1 MDEWEH
7 PFSTFQRSKFSSK
20 VFIEPLVE
28 SEPITEHVD
37 FGPWKGPQPGPVK
50 PGVPKVYS
58 PTGGHRHLL
67 AYQTDIF
74 GMGVYQRG
82 LEEGERVREYPDHYP
97 DPASYREREEQ
108 RPEMNLPR
116 DSDQWSRE

>member
-1 MDEWEH
+1 L
-7 PFSTFQRSKFSSK
+7 SSA
-20 VFIEPLVE
+20 
-28 SEPITEHVD
+28 ITLPPKEHVD

-50 PGVPKVYS
+50 PGAPKIYS

-67 AYQTDIF
+67 TYQTDIF

-82 LEEGERVREYPDHYP
+82 PEEGDRVREYLDHYR
-97 DPASYREREEQ
+97 DPYDEYREPEEQ
-108 RPEMNLPR
+108 RPAMNLPR